1 MPAPLPSQL
10 DSEQILQRV
19 FDEDTGQ
26 LRTSAEATIINADI
40 DVSLDAA
47 EDSVAIANAAGVPL
61 KIETNGSINTNATQ
75 VGVYDVN
82 SEEVQPANAVV
93 TSLNGSIVNQTVLVA
108 NPNRKGVTLYRKGTG
123 IAYVKFGD
131 TASEAS
137 HTLEM
142 TNNTIYEL
150 PFPHYTGRID
160 VVFTTNN
167 GTLKIT
173 ELS

>member
-1 MPAPLPSQL
+1 MAPPIPSKL
-10 DSEQILQRV
+10 DQRQILQAV
-19 FDEDTGQ
+19 LDESTGR
-26 LRTSAEATIINADI
+26 LRTDAQATIVNADI

-47 EDSVAIANAAGVPL
+47 EDNVEIKSAAGVAL

-75 VGVYDVN
+75 VGVYDVS
-82 SEEVQPANAVV
+82 SEEVQPAVSTV
-93 TSLNGSIVNQTVLVA
+93 TSLNGSIINQTVLIA
-108 NPNRKGVTLYRKGTG
+108 NPDRKGVILYRKGTG
-123 IAYVKFGD
+123 IAYIKLGA

-150 PFPHYTGRID
+150 PFPCYTGRID

-173 ELS
+173 ELT